1 MNDTF
6 QPTTVTVQDLGLSQ
20 GSGPAPAP
28 RKVRWWI
35 FRLIEALACLGSRA
49 GETRGLV
56 AIRMDGIG
64 DMVLFRRSLDRYAA
78 AFGVD
83 KADIIVLGCH
93 TWGQLADEVFKD
105 YRVVSIH
112 EHRFHKKIFYRFKIS
127 RWIYQQNFKVAV
139 LDSFFRKPLMADSLL
154 MASRAEKTVACVP
167 HLSPKTD
174 ALFAYSLSRTSQVIE
189 TGAYPVHET
198 VRHYRFLSGVLGR
211 TVVPELVQIPWRDN
225 VPPVPPGKPYVIL
238 NFGSNEY
245 GRRWPF
251 DKYVA
256 TAQKLLAT
264 GYRVVFCGAINDNDY
279 KALIKNKFSSTDVID
294 LIGETTLP
302 KLMDLIKHAAGMLT
316 NDTGPAHLGIA
327 LGTPILVL
335 VGGGHF
341 GSFVPYP
348 DEVRPNNAK
357 FLHVEMDC
365 YHCFWGCPKRASD
378 RDSFPCVAAIEED
391 SVWEVLATMI
401 KPNSF
406 GLS

>member
-6 QPTTVTVQDLGLSQ
+6 KPSTVTVQDIGLSQ
-20 GSGPAPAP
+20 SPGPTPAPG
-28 RKVRWWI
+28 KTRWWI
-35 FRLIEALACLGSRA
+35 FRLVEALACLGSRA
-49 GETRGLV
+49 GEPRGLV

-64 DMVLFRRSLDRYAA
+64 DMVLFRRSLDQYVA

-83 KADIIVLGCH
+83 KADITVLGCH
-93 TWGQLADEVFKD
+93 AWGQLADEVFKD

-112 EHRFHKKIFYRFKIS
+112 EHRFHTKIFYRFKIA
-127 RWIYQQNFKVAV
+127 RWVYRQNFEVAV
-139 LDSFFRKPLMADSLL
+139 LDSFFRKPLMADSLM
-154 MASRAEKTVACVP
+154 MASRASRTVACVP
-167 HLSPKTD
+167 HLSKKTN
-174 ALFAYSLSRTSQVIE
+174 ALFAYALSRMSQVIE

-211 TVVPELVQIPWRDN
+211 AVAPEPVQIPWRDTA
-225 VPPVPPGKPYVIL
+225 PPVPPGKPYFIL

-256 TAQKLLAT
+256 TARRLLAEN
-264 GYRVVFCGAINDNDY
+264 YRVAFCGSANDNDH
-279 KALIKNKFSSTDVID
+279 KALIKKEFESSDVID
-294 LIGETTLP
+294 LIGVTTVP
-302 KLMDLIKHAAGMLT
+302 ELMDLINHAAGMLT

-327 LGTPILVL
+327 LGTPTLVL

-348 DEVRPNNAK
+348 DEVKPDNAR

-365 YHCFWGCPKRASD
+365 YHCFWGCPKRNTD
-378 RDSFPCVAAIEED
+378 RDSFPCVAAIEETT
-391 SVWEVLATMI
+391 VWETLTAMI
-401 KPNSF
+401 KPN
-406 GLS
+406 

>member
-1 MNDTF
+1 
-6 QPTTVTVQDLGLSQ
+6 
-20 GSGPAPAP
+20 
-28 RKVRWWI
+28 
-35 FRLIEALACLGSRA
+35 
-49 GETRGLV
+49 
-56 AIRMDGIG
+56 
-64 DMVLFRRSLDRYAA
+64 
-78 AFGVD
+78 
-83 KADIIVLGCH
+83 
-93 TWGQLADEVFKD
+93 
-105 YRVVSIH
+105 
-112 EHRFHKKIFYRFKIS
+112 
-127 RWIYQQNFKVAV
+127 
-139 LDSFFRKPLMADSLL
+139 
-154 MASRAEKTVACVP
+154 
-167 HLSPKTD
+167 
-174 ALFAYSLSRTSQVIE
+174 
-189 TGAYPVHET
+189 
-198 VRHYRFLSGVLGR
+198 
-211 TVVPELVQIPWRDN
+211 VPELVQIPWRDN